1 MHGYIDPFDRTGAER
16 ADDDLE
22 EVDLGEE
29 EADGQGQEDH
39 LGLDAI
45 ADDLSNGRREAPL
58 SSDPS
63 TGARPPGE

>member
-1 MHGYIDPFDRTGAER
+1 MNGYIDPFGGTGAETT
-16 ADDDLE
+16 DGDDLE

-29 EADGQGQEDH
+29 ETDGHEDH

-45 ADDLSNGRREAPL
+45 ADDLANGRREAPL